1 MANSSAASAC
11 RRART
16 HRTSRR
22 RSPTV
27 CWKSQSPSWPKCS
40 RSRSRWK
47 PPKGSFARVLPC
59 NIASMLA
66 SRPDKK
72 SGLALPAG
80 PKRPEGQRMNLRL
93 KFAAAALA
101 AAAISGPAYAAVP
114 AADAAPMPSLAP
126 MVKRVS
132 PAVVNI
138 ATRGTIKEQQGHNPL
153 LDDPFFRRFF
163 DTPPDSAPRE
173 RQFQSAG
180 SGVIVDAKNGYI
192 ITNHHVVENASEIT
206 ITLLDNRTFNAKVI
220 GSDEG
225 ADVADLQAKQP
236 NLVAMPFGDSGKLE
250 VGDYVVAIGNP
261 FGLQHTVTAGIV
273 SALGRSGI
281 NPEAGGYEDFIQ
293 TDASINPGNSGG
305 ALVNLRGE
313 LVGVTSAIL
322 SRSGGNIGIGFAIP
336 VNMVRSVMDQLI
348 KYGQVKRGVLGVQ
361 LYSVNADIA
370 KEFGLTETT
379 GALVAGVAQGSA
391 AERAGIKTGDII
403 TTLNGLTMKSSG
415 ELRNAIGMLHVG
427 DKVELGLMRDGKP
440 RKVTALIADRG
451 EIESASAADINRG
464 LDGADLADAPDGG
477 GVLVNKVQEA
487 SAAAQAG
494 IRAND
499 VIIGVGRTPVA
510 NMRSFR
516 EAVKGASVLVL
527 KVRRGGDTLLL
538 PV

>member
-1 MANSSAASAC
+1 
-11 RRART
+11 
-16 HRTSRR
+16 
-22 RSPTV
+22 
-27 CWKSQSPSWPKCS
+27 
-40 RSRSRWK
+40 
-47 PPKGSFARVLPC
+47 
-59 NIASMLA
+59 
-66 SRPDKK
+66 
-72 SGLALPAG
+72 
-80 PKRPEGQRMNLRL
+80 MNLRL

-101 AAAISGPAYAAVP
+101 ATAISATTISWQAFAGVP
-114 AADAAPMPSLAP
+114 AADASPMPTLAP

-138 ATRGTIKEQQGHNPL
+138 ATRGTIKEQPGRNPL

-163 DTPPDSAPRE
+163 DAPQDSKPRE

-206 ITLLDNRTFNAKVI
+206 ITLLDNRTFSAKVI

-225 ADVADLQAKQP
+225 ADVAVLQAKQP
-236 NLVAMPFGDSGKLE
+236 NLVAMSLGDSSKLE

-273 SALGRSGI
+273 SALGRSDI

-313 LVGVTSAIL
+313 LVGINSAIL
-322 SRSGGNIGIGFAIP
+322 SRTGGNIGIGFAIP

-361 LYSVNADIA
+361 LYSVNSDIA
-370 KEFGLTETT
+370 KEFGLSETT
-379 GALVAGVAQGSA
+379 GALVAGVVQGSA
-391 AERAGIKTGDII
+391 ADRAGIKTGDII
-403 TTLNGLTMKSSG
+403 TSLNGVTMKSSG

-427 DKVELGLMRDGKP
+427 DKVELGLLRDGKP
-440 RKVTALIADRG
+440 RKVTALVAERSELETAG
-451 EIESASAADINRG
+451 AADLNRG
-464 LDGADLADAPDGG
+464 LDGAELADAPDGS
-477 GVLVNKVQEA
+477 GVVVNKVQEA

-499 VIIGVGRTPVA
+499 VIVGVGRTPVTD
-510 NMRSFR
+510 MKSFR

-527 KVRRGGDTLLL
+527 KVRRGSDTLLL
-538 PV
+538 PVR

>member
-1 MANSSAASAC
+1 
-11 RRART
+11 
-16 HRTSRR
+16 
-22 RSPTV
+22 
-27 CWKSQSPSWPKCS
+27 
-40 RSRSRWK
+40 
-47 PPKGSFARVLPC
+47 
-59 NIASMLA
+59 
-66 SRPDKK
+66 
-72 SGLALPAG
+72 
-80 PKRPEGQRMNLRL
+80 MNLRL
-93 KFAAAALA
+93 NFAAAALA
-101 AAAISGPAYAAVP
+101 ASAIYGQAIAAVP
-114 AADAAPMPSLAP
+114 AADAAPMPTLAP

-132 PAVVNI
+132 PSVVNI
-138 ATRGTIKEQQGHNPL
+138 ATRGTIKEQPGRNPL

-163 DTPPDSAPRE
+163 DVPPDSKPRE

-206 ITLLDNRTFNAKVI
+206 ITLLDNRTFSAKVI

-225 ADVADLQAKQP
+225 ADVAVLQAKQP
-236 NLVAMPFGDSGKLE
+236 NLTAMPLGDSAKLE

-281 NPEAGGYEDFIQ
+281 NPESNGYEDFIQ

-313 LVGVTSAIL
+313 LVGINSAIL
-322 SRSGGNIGIGFAIP
+322 SRTGGNIGIGFAIP

-379 GALVAGVAQGSA
+379 GALVAGIAQGSA

-403 TTLNGLTMKSSG
+403 TSLNGVTMKSSG

-427 DKVELGLMRDGKP
+427 DKVDLGLLRDGKP
-440 RKVTALIADRG
+440 RKVTALIAERP
-451 EIESASAADINRG
+451 EVESESAADIHRG
-464 LDGADLADAPDGG
+464 LDGAELADAPDGA

-499 VIIGVGRTPVA
+499 VIVGVGRTPVS
-510 NMRSFR
+510 NMKSFG

-527 KVRRGGDTLLL
+527 KIRRGSDTFLL
-538 PV
+538 PVR

>member
-1 MANSSAASAC
+1 
-11 RRART
+11 
-16 HRTSRR
+16 
-22 RSPTV
+22 
-27 CWKSQSPSWPKCS
+27 
-40 RSRSRWK
+40 
-47 PPKGSFARVLPC
+47 
-59 NIASMLA
+59 
-66 SRPDKK
+66 
-72 SGLALPAG
+72 
-80 PKRPEGQRMNLRL
+80 MNLRF

-101 AAAISGPAYAAVP
+101 ASAFSAQALAAFP
-114 AADAAPMPSLAP
+114 AADGTPMPTLAP

-132 PAVVNI
+132 PSVVNI
-138 ATRGTIKEQQGHNPL
+138 ATRGTIKEQSGHNPL

-163 DTPPDSAPRE
+163 DTPQDSKPRE

-206 ITLLDNRTFNAKVI
+206 ITLLDNRTFSAKVI

-225 ADVADLQAKQP
+225 ADVAVLQVKQP
-236 NLVAMPFGDSGKLE
+236 NLVAMPLGDSSKLE

-273 SALGRSGI
+273 SALGRSDI

-313 LVGVTSAIL
+313 LVGINSAIL
-322 SRSGGNIGIGFAIP
+322 SRTGGNIGIGFAIP
-336 VNMVRSVMDQLI
+336 VNMVRTVMDQLI

-361 LYSVNADIA
+361 LYSVNSDIA
-370 KEFGLTETT
+370 KEFGLSQTS
-379 GALVAGVAQGSA
+379 GALVAGVVQGSA
-391 AERAGIKTGDII
+391 ADRAGIKTGDII
-403 TTLNGLTMKSSG
+403 TSLNGVTMKSSG

-427 DKVELGLMRDGKP
+427 DKVDLGVLRDGKP
-440 RKVTALIADRG
+440 RKLTALIAERS
-451 EIESASAADINRG
+451 EVESASAADVSRG

-487 SAAAQAG
+487 SAAGQAG
-494 IRAND
+494 IRTND
-499 VIIGVGRTPVA
+499 VIVGVGRTPVSDLK
-510 NMRSFR
+510 SFR

-527 KVRRGGDTLLL
+527 KIRRGSDIILL
-538 PV
+538 PVR